1 MVRAGPATFARL
13 AATAGATEDVN
24 AKDMTCTTMD
34 VSGVT
39 SNCGSGRA
47 RLKRGTDVGIARR
60 QDICTPGFFHV
71 MCGAGRLTG
80 ARSLPTA

>member
-1 MVRAGPATFARL
+1 MTVRGLLPLVFARRPATFARL

-39 SNCGSGRA
+39 LTAAPCGG
-47 RLKRGTDVGIARR
+47 LV
-60 QDICTPGFFHV
+60 
-71 MCGAGRLTG
+71 
-80 ARSLPTA
+80 